1 LKDHSAFIFS
11 VKESKKEFMILNIVI
26 LGIGIT
32 WWGEG
37 GNREHMLL
45 QYFL

>member
-1 LKDHSAFIFS
+1 LKDHSAFIFR
-11 VKESKKEFMILNIVI
+11 VKESKKEFLILKMVI

-32 WWGEG
+32 LEG
-37 GNREHMLL
+37 GNREHMFL